1 MQKNIIR
8 TTLLITGITAGNIT
22 FQAGDW
28 TQYRGP
34 NFDGSSM
41 EKLQI
46 NTWPK
51 GEIKPIWKTPTRLGF
66 SSIAVAKSRVFTIVM
81 ENIEGVERETC
92 LAIDSKTGREIWSK
106 TLNIAKYDGGGNS
119 GTKNNK
125 GGDGPRTTPSSDGDN
140 VFILDGR
147 LTLHCLDAKNGKAKW
162 NVNLIKKHNA
172 QPIRWQNAATP
183 IIDGDMLFICGGGK
197 NQSLLGIN
205 KNTGETIWSE
215 ESDQMTHA
223 SPIVANIH
231 NERQVIFLTQKGMV
245 ACNTK
250 NGKVLWRAEHP
261 FKISTAASPI
271 VENNIVY
278 CSAGYG
284 VGAAAFEIKNKSGK
298 YSSHQLWR
306 KRNKLMNHWSTPVCI
321 DGHLYGIFGFK
332 LYGDAPLQCVDLKN
346 GEIKW
351 SKSGFGPGGVI
362 LVDGKL
368 IATSDAGE
376 VVIVKASMESY
387 SEIGRFKAIEGKCW
401 THGAF
406 SDGQF
411 YIRSTKEAARF
422 NLKKIFNNN

>member
-1 MQKNIIR
+1 M
-8 TTLLITGITAGNIT
+8 
-22 FQAGDW
+22 D
-28 TQYRGP
+28 
-34 NFDGSSM
+34 
-41 EKLQI
+41 
-46 NTWPK
+46 
-51 GEIKPIWKTPTRLGF
+51 
-66 SSIAVAKSRVFTIVM
+66 AKSFQ
-81 ENIEGVERETC
+81 N
-92 LAIDSKTGREIWSK
+92 AS
-106 TLNIAKYDGGGNS
+106 
-119 GTKNNK
+119 
-125 GGDGPRTTPSSDGDN
+125 
-140 VFILDGR
+140 
-147 LTLHCLDAKNGKAKW
+147 KNGKAKW

-306 KRNKLMNHWSTPVCI
+306 KPNKLMNHWSTPVCI